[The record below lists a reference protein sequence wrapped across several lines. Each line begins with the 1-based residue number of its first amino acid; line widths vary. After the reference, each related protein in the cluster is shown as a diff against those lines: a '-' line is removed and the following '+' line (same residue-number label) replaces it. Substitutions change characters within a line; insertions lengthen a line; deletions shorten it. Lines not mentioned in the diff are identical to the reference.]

1 MPPRRQKSSSSKVT
15 VPAASD
21 MLAFVFRLHCQTR
34 HPGLGY
40 WARGEH
46 EADHRLRADVLDH
59 IHNEEVS
66 DDDPTGAGDEDQGPR
81 NE

>member
-1 MPPRRQKSSSSKVT
+1 MPPRRQKASSDKVS

-46 EADHRLRADVLDH
+46 EADHRLRAAVLDH
-59 IHNEEVS
+59 THNEKVS
-66 DDDPTGAGDEDQGPR
+66 DDDSAGTGDTDQGSD
-81 NE
+81 N